1 MSEVLRLCCA
11 LVQSE
16 EMPSFEPPPHRP
28 ARLQSEAVRLGNH
41 PCHPAS
47 VGVAA
52 WHLTAHPSRWSNA
65 WACRRALG
73 GLPAVCRK
81 YCANCCARRR
91 KGRQKKRSR
100 AARAREI
107 ASGMVSRILYG
118 TGKGMCLLVCSRR
131 KRVKERDH
139 ASSRN
144 RRMRCSA
151 DGLGDAFPPQRSDL
165 LAGGHRAGDQHVS
178 GAIRRRCV
186 SRCRTAHALWPSA
199 SRDHAPR

>member
-1 MSEVLRLCCA
+1 MSEVLRQCCA

-73 GLPAVCRK
+73 GLPQVLCELLRPPAEGQTEEEKPR
-81 YCANCCARRR
+81 
-91 KGRQKKRSR
+91 G
-100 AARAREI
+100 ARAHEI

-178 GAIRRRCV
+178 GAIRRRRV